1 MTDVVKI
8 ARKCHA
14 ELHAEISRL
23 DEFIRMA
30 EKLLKYE
37 QSAMNKVPSADQG
50 MADDLA
56 GTINASA
63 TPAPA
68 GANGAGAKA

>member
-8 ARKCHA
+8 AKKCHA
-14 ELHAEISRL
+14 ELSAEIAKL

-37 QSAMNKVPSADQG
+37 QASSNIAPGTDG
-50 MADDLA
+50 DMADELA
-56 GTINASA
+56 GAINASTIQA
-63 TPAPA
+63 SS
-68 GANGAGAKA
+68 GANGAGAKT

>member
-63 TPAPA
+63 PA